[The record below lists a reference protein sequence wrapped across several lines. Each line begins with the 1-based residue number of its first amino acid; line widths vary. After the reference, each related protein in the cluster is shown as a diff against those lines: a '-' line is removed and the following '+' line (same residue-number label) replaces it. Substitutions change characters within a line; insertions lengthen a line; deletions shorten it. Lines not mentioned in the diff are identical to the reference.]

1 MAETER
7 AASENAGEGSVT
19 VAELLKLLMEK
30 RKLRAQEEQRQADRE
45 QIEREAERKRKEDEE
60 RRRSEQ
66 ERLTRDE
73 WRKQLEVLTCLAE
86 GRNRESEYAGRILR
100 EGKAKVAKLSDKDDI
115 EAYLATFERTMVAYE
130 VSKLRWVYKQLSGK
144 AQQAYAALP
153 SDEAKEYDQ
162 LKDAILRRYDII
174 CINEETYRQ
183 LFRVAMKSSEE
194 SNRELA
200 VRVKYLAAKWLK
212 QQTTVDDVIE
222 AISYSTPYKRMF
234 GSGCE
239 NEHVRRRVS
248 SRTTRS
254 GEEAGRRGLKERG
267 LQKRRLG

>member
-1 MAETER
+1 M
-7 AASENAGEGSVT
+7 
-19 VAELLKLLMEK
+19 
-30 RKLRAQEEQRQADRE
+30 
-45 QIEREAERKRKEDEE
+45 
-60 RRRSEQ
+60 
-66 ERLTRDE
+66 
-73 WRKQLEVLTCLAE
+73 EVLTCLAE

-100 EGKAKVAKLSDKDDI
+100 EGEAKVAKLSDKDDI
-115 EAYLATFERTMVAYE
+115 EAYLATFERTMAAYE

-162 LKDAILRRYDII
+162 LKDTILRRYDII

-183 LFRVAMKSSEE
+183 RFRVAMKSSEE
-194 SNRELA
+194 PNRELA

-222 AISYSTPYKRMF
+222 AISNSYSTPYKRMF

-239 NEHVRRRVS
+239 NENRKHVRRRVS
-248 SRTTRS
+248 LRTTTLRR
-254 GEEAGRRGLKERG
+254 GRRQEGLKERG